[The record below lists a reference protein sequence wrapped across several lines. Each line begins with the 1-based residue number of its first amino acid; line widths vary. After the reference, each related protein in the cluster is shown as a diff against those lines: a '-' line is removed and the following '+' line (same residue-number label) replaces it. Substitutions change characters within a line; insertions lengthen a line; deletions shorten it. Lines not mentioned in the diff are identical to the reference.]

1 MQQPSKADREQLV
14 VMVNRNGIAPVM
26 KVILDVCDRK
36 EYVVECARQLLKGN
50 DQPGEPGL

>member
-1 MQQPSKADREQLV
+1 MQQLSKADREQLV

-36 EYVVECARQLLKGN
+36 EYVVECARQLLTEN
-50 DQPGEPGL
+50 DRPGRTGT